1 MSKRVSNLYCGDTPR
16 QVLEWRL
23 NGYCE
28 EIEQYQAEIKDYEAK
43 IALLRERIGSTGKL
57 RDAMAKAL
65 NTLSIVIK
73 ETEK

>member
-28 EIEQYQAEIKDYEAK
+28 EIDQYRDEIKDLNAK
-43 IALLRERIGSTGKL
+43 IISLREKIDSAGNL

-65 NTLSIVIK
+65 SIVVK

>member
-1 MSKRVSNLYCGDTPR
+1 MSKRVSSLYCGDTPR

-28 EIEQYQAEIKDYEAK
+28 EIDQYRDEIKDLNAK
-43 IALLRERIGSTGKL
+43 IISLREKIDSAGNL

-65 NTLSIVIK
+65 SIVVK